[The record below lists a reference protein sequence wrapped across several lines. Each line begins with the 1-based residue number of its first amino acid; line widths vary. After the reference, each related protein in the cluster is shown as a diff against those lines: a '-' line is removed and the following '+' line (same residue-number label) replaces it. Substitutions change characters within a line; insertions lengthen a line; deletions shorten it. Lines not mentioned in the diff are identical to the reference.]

1 MRTSTTIIM
10 LENLLIENFAIIEKV
25 ALQFD
30 SGMSVLTGET
40 GAGKSIIIDAL
51 MMLTGGRGS
60 SDMIRHGSKKAVL
73 QAVFSIP
80 QNKSLINQLNEQ
92 GIEISDG
99 ELIIYRELKH
109 NGRSLI
115 RINGVVVS
123 LKMLS
128 SIGRQLV
135 DIQGQNDTQ
144 QLLNSDEHLPLLDAY
159 GGNELL
165 VTKQAYQEIFNDFRS
180 ITQRIRRVQTSQQE
194 ITQRLDLLQFQQQE
208 LADADLQANEEEDL
222 LDARGKLLNYKKIAD
237 RLQRAQLT
245 LSGEDG
251 GAVDRLAESMQA
263 LQEIAEYDDNYADL
277 ASTIADSY
285 YAAQEVSRDV
295 DEQISDLTYDEA
307 ELVRIDER
315 LQLIHSLERK
325 YGTTVADVLIFKQ
338 KVDKELSM
346 KDNDELDVEQLQVRQ
361 NNLRQVLRKQA
372 IKLREV
378 RQKVAREL
386 EQAINQQ
393 LNELL
398 MVGAEF
404 EVHFDQIEGF
414 VSSGTDNVEFYV
426 QTNVGEGMAPLVK
439 IASGGETARL
449 MLAIKTAFTKQQH
462 IISIVFDEAD
472 TGVSGRVAQ
481 AIAKKM
487 LTIAADSQV
496 FAITHLP
503 QVAAAATHHFLI
515 AKVAEN
521 ERTVTQVTPL
531 DEIGRERAI
540 AMMLSGENITKTA
553 LANARDLRREAKSN
567 R

>member
-1 MRTSTTIIM
+1 M
-10 LENLLIENFAIIEKV
+10 LENLIIENFAIIEKV

-30 SGMSVLTGET
+30 SGMTVLTGET

-51 MMLTGGRGS
+51 LMLTGGRANS
-60 SDMIRHGSKKAVL
+60 EMIRHGSQKAIL
-73 QAVFSIP
+73 QAVFSVP
-80 QNKSLINQLNEQ
+80 KNKILIDKLTEN
-92 GIEISDG
+92 GIDIDDG

-115 RINGVVVS
+115 RINSVVVN
-123 LKMLS
+123 LKTLS
-128 SIGRQLV
+128 IIGRYLV

-144 QLLNSDEHLPLLDAY
+144 QLLNPEEHLPLLDAY
-159 GGNELL
+159 GDAQLL
-165 VTKQAYQEIFNDFRS
+165 ATKSEYQQIFHEFRT
-180 ITQRIRRVQTSQQE
+180 ITQRIRRIQTSQQE

-208 LADADLQANEEEDL
+208 LEDADLQPNEENDL

-237 RLQRAQLT
+237 RLQNAQMALN
-245 LSGEDG
+245 GDQG
-251 GAVDRLAESMQA
+251 GAVDLLAEAMQA
-263 LQEIAEYDDNYADL
+263 LQEIAEYDDNYAEL
-277 ASTIADSY
+277 ARTIADSY
-285 YAAQEVSRDV
+285 YTAQEVSRDV
-295 DEQISDLTYDEA
+295 DEQMSDLTYDEA
-307 ELVRIDER
+307 ELLRIDER

-325 YGTTVADVLIFKQ
+325 YGTTVADVLLFKDH
-338 KVDKELSM
+338 VDKELSM
-346 KDNDELDVEQLQVRQ
+346 MDNDELDVEKLQMTQ
-361 NNLRQVLRKQA
+361 NDLRQVLRKQA

-378 RQKVAREL
+378 RQKVARDL
-386 EQAINQQ
+386 EQAVNQQ

-398 MVGAEF
+398 MSGAEF
-404 EVHFDQIEGF
+404 AVHFEQIEGF
-414 VSSGTDNVEFYV
+414 VSSGTDKVEFHV

-496 FAITHLP
+496 LAITHLP

-515 AKVAEN
+515 AKTTEMD
-521 ERTVTQVTPL
+521 RTVTQVTAL
-531 DEIGRERAI
+531 DEDGRERAI
-540 AMMLSGENITKTA
+540 AMMLSGDNITETA
-553 LANARDLRREAKSN
+553 LANARDLRKQALKLPY
-567 R
+567 